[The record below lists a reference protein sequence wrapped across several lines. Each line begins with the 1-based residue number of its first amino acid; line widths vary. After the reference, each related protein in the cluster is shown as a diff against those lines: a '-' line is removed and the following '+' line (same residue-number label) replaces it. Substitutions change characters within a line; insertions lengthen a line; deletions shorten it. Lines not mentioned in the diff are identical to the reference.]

1 MYTLS
6 SANVDTCLG
15 VSRGVIPPPGG
26 RPKPGSPRRS
36 PRWSTGRGV
45 AGAVGHSGCRGGLS
59 VASIYCNLIPR
70 Y

>member
-15 VSRGVIPPPGG
+15 VSRGVIPPPQAGVAAPGNRPCAPAGG
-26 RPKPGSPRRS
+26 QQARAHSG
-36 PRWSTGRGV
+36 WST
-45 AGAVGHSGCRGGLS
+45 GLS

>member
-15 VSRGVIPPPGG
+15 VSRGVIPPPQAGVAAPSDRPGG
-26 RPKPGSPRRS
+26 SRRAHS
-36 PRWSTGRGV
+36 GWST
-45 AGAVGHSGCRGGLS
+45 GLS